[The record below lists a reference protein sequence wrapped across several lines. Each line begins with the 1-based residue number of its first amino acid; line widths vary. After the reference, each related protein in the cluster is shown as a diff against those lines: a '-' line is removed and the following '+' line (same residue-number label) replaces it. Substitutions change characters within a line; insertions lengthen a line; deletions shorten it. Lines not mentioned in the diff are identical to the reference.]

1 MCVVFSNSFS
11 IKENMVIRPVGFIL
25 LFHISNVKKIT
36 RQALK
41 VYFFGREG
49 GGGRVGGIDNTD
61 WVGLGWYS
69 VSINRAAP
77 YQFVPLFIACK
88 TAPANYRG

>member
-25 LFHISNVKKIT
+25 LFQISNVKKIT

-41 VYFFGREG
+41 VYFFGRER
-49 GGGRVGGIDNTD
+49 GGGRVGGIDNTG
-61 WVGLGWYS
+61 WVGLAWLVFGL
-69 VSINRAAP
+69 N
-77 YQFVPLFIACK
+77 
-88 TAPANYRG
+88 

>member
-25 LFHISNVKKIT
+25 LFQISNVKKIT

-41 VYFFGREG
+41 VYFLVGRGEG
-49 GGGRVGGIDNTD
+49 VG
-61 WVGLGWYS
+61 
-69 VSINRAAP
+69 
-77 YQFVPLFIACK
+77 
-88 TAPANYRG
+88 

>member
-41 VYFFGREG
+41 VFFFWG
-49 GGGRVGGIDNTD
+49 GGVGRVGGIDNTG

-69 VSINRAAP
+69 VSINRAAS
-77 YQFVPLFIACK
+77 YQFVPMFIACK
-88 TAPANYRG
+88 TAPVNYWG